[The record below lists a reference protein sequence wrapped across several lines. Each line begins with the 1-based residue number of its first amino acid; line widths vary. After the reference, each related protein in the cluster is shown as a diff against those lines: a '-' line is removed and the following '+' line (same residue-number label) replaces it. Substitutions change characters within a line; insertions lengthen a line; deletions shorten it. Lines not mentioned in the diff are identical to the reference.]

1 MASAWLAMH
10 LKVMMESLQ
19 KFTGMENAFFIEHF
33 GLRSLENYVL
43 RQDKNRSIEK
53 FQFEIKT
60 VFSILNFY
68 RNVQLNNGSK
78 VNLLEIQRN
87 KTEPGQGSTRS
98 KLRAIDTVD
107 PCNRLD
113 WSVFKQRYWE
123 LVIHSRSRCSI
134 TTSVTWR
141 CNECK
146 GFWFVFHDIWRL
158 ATIFR
163 HFCVSIRSVT
173 SRKIFHSADALSKS

>member
-1 MASAWLAMH
+1 M
-10 LKVMMESLQ
+10 
-19 KFTGMENAFFIEHF
+19 
-33 GLRSLENYVL
+33 

-98 KLRAIDTVD
+98 KLRAIDGPFITVD
-107 PCNRLD
+107 P
-113 WSVFKQRYWE
+113 
-123 LVIHSRSRCSI
+123 
-134 TTSVTWR
+134 
-141 CNECK
+141 
-146 GFWFVFHDIWRL
+146 
-158 ATIFR
+158 
-163 HFCVSIRSVT
+163 
-173 SRKIFHSADALSKS
+173 